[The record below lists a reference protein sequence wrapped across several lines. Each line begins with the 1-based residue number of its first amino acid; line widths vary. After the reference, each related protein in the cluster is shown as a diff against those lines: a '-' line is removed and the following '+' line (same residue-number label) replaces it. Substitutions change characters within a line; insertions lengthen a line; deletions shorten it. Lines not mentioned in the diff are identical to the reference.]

1 MSKKKKK
8 QTKTIEKNPQSN
20 HLTKWLPVVTFVL
33 LGILIF
39 YPPYFRGL
47 FFNEDM
53 FLYHVLTALVFL
65 LIWVQKIYRQDY
77 SLLKTPLDWA
87 ILAYAGAYLLSLIGA
102 VHPGEA
108 FYGFLRVLN
117 YFVIFWMV
125 TQVVKNFRDYKT
137 ILQILLA
144 AGTGVAVIGILAATG
159 YSDYPGAFKGNV
171 ILSTLQYSNTTAA
184 YLAVISLLAI
194 TLVTVE
200 KKLSVRMIYLVAA
213 FVMILVILC
222 TLSKGAWL
230 IFAIGAIL
238 LLAGMPGISKISSLW
253 FLLVATAAAGAVYI
267 KFYPAITADQ
277 PALAYLLIGVL
288 VVVVGMLV
296 WEGLV
301 YVYNRK
307 GYKATMAI
315 AAIAIIMG
323 FGAAG
328 TVLSN
333 QNGPIQSAAI
343 LKELAELTDFSNNSY
358 TYRADFIRWGL
369 NIVKDHPI
377 NGTGAGGWNALYHH
391 YQDYLMFTTEAHN
404 HFIQVWVEAGTIGL
418 LAFLAIW
425 FLLFRAAYQA
435 YRQAQNNGN
444 TDQQI
449 MIGGTFTAAVALGM
463 HAAMDFDLSLSA
475 IALVLWILWAL
486 ISAAQNINNQHELF
500 FGKPAPTLSAF
511 NLGVAFLCFLIM
523 TICGFTY
530 YSAHKHAVVATNA
543 LHSVS
548 STESAQEQS
557 QLLQAALHHYEK
569 AAQLNSLNAEYYA
582 DLAYVY
588 ALTYLGLKES
598 GNPLA
603 DQVYQQITTTIAKA
617 EHLKPYDTR
626 VRNLLSNTANMLGDF
641 SLMLKQAEGALLPNP
656 NDINSYEILIK
667 VLAAGLDYYQRE
679 GNNDQTAILASKIA
693 GVKLKLEEQKA
704 KINKDKP
711 WRGQPLKLSAEAQY
725 NIAKAD
731 YLLGNYQ
738 ESLAIIEPYTTN
750 LLNLE
755 FADTDFSNMSLEN
768 ENWVLSTVN
777 DEGAVNGTCLKVVAK
792 QDQKG
797 WPTVLNLASQI
808 PVQIGAEYILEI
820 RYKINNFT
828 PGAIADTS
836 NSVGIWG
843 AAYGEK
849 ESKDTS
855 FAFHR
860 GAVDNP
866 QPSWNI
872 ARQKLA
878 VDEGHRWRSFRIG
891 TGSVG
896 AGSTFFIDYVK
907 FYPVLNEYT
916 PQPVLEQFAWYAAT
930 LYKISATAEAENI
943 AQQLKTLNEQAYS
956 TYEKLINH
964 EPLQ

>member
-87 ILAYAGAYLLSLIGA
+87 ILAYAGAYMLSLIGA

-125 TQVVKNFRDYKT
+125 TQVVKTWSDYKT
-137 ILQILLA
+137 ILLILLA

-230 IFAIGAIL
+230 IFIIGAIL
-238 LLAGMPGISKISSLW
+238 LLAVMPGSNKISSLW
-253 FLLVATAAAGAVYI
+253 TLLVAAAAAGATYI
-267 KFYPAITADQ
+267 KFYPAITTEQ

-288 VVVVGMLV
+288 VIAVGMLL

-301 YVYNRK
+301 YVHNLK
-307 GYKATMAI
+307 GYKVTLAI
-315 AAIAIIMG
+315 SAILIIAG
-323 FGAAG
+323 LGAAG
-328 TVLSN
+328 MVLSH
-333 QNGPIQSAAI
+333 QDSPIKIEAFAKEI
-343 LKELAELTDFSNNSY
+343 AELADFSNNSY
-358 TYRADFIRWGL
+358 VYRADFIRWGL
-369 NIVKDHPI
+369 NIVKDYPI

-391 YQDYLMFTTEAHN
+391 YQDYLFFTTEAHN

-425 FLLFRAAYQA
+425 ILFFRAAYQT
-435 YRQAQNNGN
+435 YQRSRNNRN

-449 MIGGTFTAAVALGM
+449 LIGGTFTAAVALGI
-463 HAAMDFDLSLSA
+463 HAAIDFDLSLSA

-486 ISAAQNINNQHELF
+486 ISSAQNIDNQNELAYSKF
-500 FGKPAPTLSAF
+500 PQFQPVF
-511 NLGVAFLCFLIM
+511 NVGIAILCFLVLIF
-523 TICGFTY
+523 CGSTY
-530 YSAHKHAVVATNA
+530 YSAHKHAVVASTA

-548 STESAQEQS
+548 SDQSDQEQS
-557 QLLQAALHHYEK
+557 KLLQNALLHYEK
-569 AAQLNSLNAEYYA
+569 ATQLNSMNAEYYA
-582 DLAYVY
+582 DLAYIY
-588 ALTYLGLKES
+588 ALTYLSLKET
-598 GNPLA
+598 GHQLA
-603 DQVYQQITTTIAKA
+603 EQAYQQTQVMLEKA
-617 EHLKPYDTR
+617 ERLKPYDPKLRSSLT
-626 VRNLLSNTANMLGDF
+626 NTAIMLGNFD
-641 SLMLKQAEGALLPNP
+641 LMLQQAEGVLLPNP
-656 NDINSYEILIK
+656 NDINSYEVLIK
-667 VLAAGLDYYQRE
+667 VLAAGLEYYQQE
-679 GNNDQTAILASKIA
+679 GDDKQAALLARKIID
-693 GVKLKLEEQKA
+693 VQHKLEEQKA

-711 WRGQPLKLSAEAQY
+711 WKGQTLNLSAEAQY

-731 YLLGNYQ
+731 YLLGNYL
-738 ESLAIIEPYTTN
+738 ESLAKFKSYTVN
-750 LLNLE
+750 LLELE
-755 FADTDFSNMSLEN
+755 FADWDFSNTSLEN
-768 ENWVLSTVN
+768 ENWVLSSVK
-777 DEGAVNGTCLKVVAK
+777 DETAVNGTCLKAVAK
-792 QDQKG
+792 LDQNG
-797 WPTVLNLASQI
+797 WPIVLDLASRV
-808 PVQIGAEYILEI
+808 PVQPGAEYILEI